1 MDKVIIEITKD
12 EAALLPL
19 LYKVPVNVTLEAA
32 AQVMKYRMTVDELL
46 KKVQAAFEEKPEGK
60 E

>member
-1 MDKVIIEITKD
+1 M
-12 EAALLPL
+12 
-19 LYKVPVNVTLEAA
+19 NVTLEAA